1 MRKNGAGA
9 VSGTPLTERS
19 IEVVRRIYE
28 RCNGTYPIIG
38 VGGLMTGDD
47 VKRMMEAG
55 ATLVQVYT
63 GFIYNGLGFAGD
75 LCKSLITPEVA
86 EPQTSSETE
95 NQ

>member
-1 MRKNGAGA
+1 
-9 VSGTPLTERS
+9 
-19 IEVVRRIYE
+19 
-28 RCNGTYPIIG
+28 
-38 VGGLMTGDD
+38 MTGED

-75 LCKSLITPEVA
+75 LCKSLITPETPETA
-86 EPQTSSETE
+86 EITPTSETD